1 MCKIIT
7 TRDHDCLHK
16 NFNVQFLKLLIL
28 VIEAV
33 YIHVKFKVIKLII
46 LKNRL
51 YCCPSKLVLMI
62 ACKDWILGIKS

>member
-28 VIEAV
+28 VLEAV
-33 YIHVKFKVIKLII
+33 YIHVKFKVIKLF
-46 LKNRL
+46 LKIGSTVAQVN
-51 YCCPSKLVLMI
+51 
-62 ACKDWILGIKS
+62 WF